1 MKLITRMGVN
11 KLPFRLEISPLHQF
25 EYERQVFHSIDYTNY
40 DTAVEASKK
49 MLITVFI
56 SSLQGRLSEYEILD
70 YLTAEPEEP
79 DIIAI
84 YPDTIPL
91 NVETFSASKFSTEL
105 IIEME
110 KEMDILNRWIMN
122 L

>member
-1 MKLITRMGVN
+1 MGVN